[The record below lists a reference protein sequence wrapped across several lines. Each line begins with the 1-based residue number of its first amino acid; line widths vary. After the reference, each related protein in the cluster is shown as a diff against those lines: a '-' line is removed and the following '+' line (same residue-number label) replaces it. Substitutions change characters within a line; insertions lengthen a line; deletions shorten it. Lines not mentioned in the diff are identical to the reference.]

1 MEVWKDRRVVIGAG
15 VAVAV
20 VLGLLLVAHLLHT
33 QKSNEPPPADQANM
47 VIRQGR
53 PDDAKL
59 DPKRELGCFVGGQYV
74 GLATWADCAK
84 RNGVA
89 TGDLDVGID
98 SQGGLAG
105 AAPNAGAGLVP
116 LPPDSSNTAPAAQT
130 PPAAPAATP
139 SAPPPPQPIQTSSAG
154 GQACWRFS
162 DRTWYRMA
170 EMPMGACIQTLFA
183 GRCEHAGS
191 ATYGRWGD
199 QTLRLV
205 PGRVEASDDNRS
217 FHQVAEQ
224 TPNCAIPTS

>member
-1 MEVWKDRRVVIGAG
+1 MEFLKDRRTVIAAG
-15 VAVAV
+15 IGLALFIGLVI
-20 VLGLLLVAHLLHT
+20 VLTLAKT
-33 QKSNEPPPADQANM
+33 KKSDEPPPASQAGL
-47 VIRQGR
+47 VIEQGR

-98 SQGGLAG
+98 EQGGLAA
-105 AAPNAGAGLVP
+105 AAPNAGAVLTP
-116 LPPDSSNTAPAAQT
+116 LPPTQATTSAMPSPTAPMT
-130 PPAAPAATP
+130 PPPAPVAAAATP
-139 SAPPPPQPIQTSSAG
+139 RGPTA
-154 GQACWRFS
+154 ACWRYA

-170 EMPMGACIQTLFA
+170 EMSQGACVQTLFA
-183 GRCEHAGS
+183 GKCEKAGS

-205 PGRVEASDDNRS
+205 PGKVEASDDNRS
-217 FHQVAEQ
+217 FRLVGEQ
-224 TPNCAIPTS
+224 ASNCSIPAL